1 MRPGDVVTGT
11 QASVTITGMEWRIQ
25 LRQNGNSS
33 ILLTVLGR
41 MPNGRKVNKQ
51 WTIEGGPAAPTDAQI
66 NAARLQVEQ
75 TAEADIVGM
84 LS

>member
-1 MRPGDVVTGT
+1 MRPGDVVSGT

-25 LRQNGNSS
+25 LRQGGNSS
-33 ILLTVLGR
+33 VVLTVQGAR
-41 MPNGRKVNKQ
+41 PNGVKVSRA
-51 WTIEGGPAAPTDAQI
+51 WTLGGGPAAPTDAQI

-75 TAEADIVGM
+75 TAEADIVGF

>member
-1 MRPGDVVTGT
+1 MRPGDVISGT

-25 LRQNGNSS
+25 LRQGGNSS
-33 ILLTVLGR
+33 VLLPVLGVR
-41 MPNGRKVNKQ
+41 PNGRKEART
-51 WTIEGGPAAPTDAQI
+51 WTLGGGPAAPSDAQI

-75 TAEADIVGM
+75 TAEAAIVAA